1 LGGPVATVV
10 CLSATLA
17 VCLLFGLTSLA
28 APAPRPFP
36 APEEW
41 PAYRRDGSL
50 QARSPARGSI
60 ASPHIAWRQ
69 FVGVLESEM
78 ILEPAS
84 SNSSLTLPAQEA
96 TPGSLPAGLAQDNFL
111 PKPDLVEGEARSTT
125 TTYADLLPDEPGTE
139 KIEFESGFAKPTV
152 NGQWQ
157 PCIGR
162 CFARREGKWVQVWET
177 QPIDMLFQPL
187 PLVGDFDGDGKPEIA
202 ILPFHELLLL
212 DARTGKIKDRC
223 RFTDTRSYGFFG
235 AYDLAH
241 DGRTEFLVQADFSKH
256 VDVLGFRDGKLALL
270 WQRNVEADIS
280 NPQKIL
286 RVGPNPVADVDG
298 DGQSEV
304 LTTIFNE
311 RGDQRWRV
319 TVHEA
324 LTGRIKAELPDEYLA
339 AVLALEGGSISQ
351 LLTISATGAGVPEF
365 GTIRVRSL
373 KDNHLTT
380 LWEKANAA
388 WEMWEP
394 PLPTNVQSTA
404 TFGRSTVMSHRG
416 PQGVT
421 VVLREAAEPQTGSV
435 TLSTVRWTGGAF
447 HPLMSVSPL
456 RHWPLAIGDS
466 SRPLTA
472 PARAARIPPRPGT
485 PAPLRLQA
493 LGLDDSDRLLVRAY
507 HPPAEAASLQIAG
520 AKATLLAT
528 IRAAG
533 SPGPV
538 AVAWPDGAKEPT
550 IFAQGHGEELVAF
563 HPPSDGK
570 QAKLTRVAGRGQ
582 SANWPEARGPV
593 ITDLAGDGRR
603 QLLLAAASP
612 NGCARFE
619 AKDLSGRALWHHDF
633 PNIPGTPPVWNTGG
647 IILWQTGHFTDRQR
661 QDVLVTIRRSMMHS
675 EETVLLSGRDGRELW
690 HRDRQISQRGVGGT
704 PFAVADYDGDGLDD
718 LASLHP
724 SILYL
729 LKGSTGRDLLAKDA
743 TWKEVPAKPVYWGQ
757 PIAGDFLQTG
767 RPALFFGGRSMTGLV
782 RADGSLVWWDTLDHS
797 PQDWPAFGNFS
808 GQDRL
813 EAVGAGYP
821 DGVRCYDA
829 ATGKVLWRLPMPVP
843 GTVIG
848 SASADLNGDGR
859 DEAVFVIGQQLVCLG
874 AGSTPSEG
882 RVLWQFPLPV
892 QTGAPTLAVLDK
904 KSGLSILLAGAD
916 GFVYAVR

>member
-1 LGGPVATVV
+1 
-10 CLSATLA
+10 
-17 VCLLFGLTSLA
+17 
-28 APAPRPFP
+28 
-36 APEEW
+36 
-41 PAYRRDGSL
+41 
-50 QARSPARGSI
+50 
-60 ASPHIAWRQ
+60 
-69 FVGVLESEM
+69 M
-78 ILEPAS
+78 
-84 SNSSLTLPAQEA
+84 
-96 TPGSLPAGLAQDNFL
+96 
-111 PKPDLVEGEARSTT
+111 
-125 TTYADLLPDEPGTE
+125 
-139 KIEFESGFAKPTV
+139 
-152 NGQWQ
+152 
-157 PCIGR
+157 GR

-212 DARTGKIKDRC
+212 DARTGEIKDRC

-235 AYDLAH
+235 VYDFAH

-256 VDVLGFRDGKLALL
+256 VDVLGFRDGKLTLL

-324 LTGRIKAELPDEYLA
+324 LTGRVKAELPDEYLA
-339 AVLALEGGSISQ
+339 AALPLDGGGTSQ
-351 LLTISATGAGVPEF
+351 LLTISAAGAGVPEF

-373 KDNHLTT
+373 KDGRLTT
-380 LWEKANAA
+380 LWEKKNAA

-394 PLPTNVQSTA
+394 PLPANVQSTA
-404 TFGRSTVMSHRG
+404 TFGRTTVMSHAG
-416 PQGVT
+416 PQGLT
-421 VVLREAAEPQTGSV
+421 VVFREANDSRTGAV
-435 TLSTVRWTGGAF
+435 TLSTARWTGGTF
-447 HPLMSVSPL
+447 RNVMSVSPL
-456 RHWPLAIGDS
+456 GHLPLAIGDCP
-466 SRPLTA
+466 RAFTT
-472 PARAARIPPRPGT
+472 PARTERFLPRPRT
-485 PAPLRLQA
+485 PAPLRLEA
-493 LGLDDSDRLLVRAY
+493 VGLDDSNRLLVRAY
-507 HPPAEAASLQIAG
+507 HAPGEPASLQVAD
-520 AKATLLAT
+520 AKPTLLAT
-528 IRAAG
+528 KRAAG

-538 AVAWPDGAKEPT
+538 AVAWPDSAKEPT
-550 IFAQGHGEELVAF
+550 IIAQGHGEELVAF
-563 HPPSDGK
+563 HPPVAAGK
-570 QAKLTRVAGRGQ
+570 LKLTRITGRGQ
-582 SANWPEARGPV
+582 STSWPEVRGPV
-593 ITDLAGDGRR
+593 VADLAGDGRR
-603 QLLLAAASP
+603 QLLLAVASP

-619 AKDLSGRALWHHDF
+619 AQDLSGRPLWHHDF
-633 PNIPGTPPVWNTGG
+633 PNIPGTAPVWNTGG
-647 IILWQTGHFTDRQR
+647 IILWQAGHFTDRRR
-661 QDVLVTIRRSMMHS
+661 QDALVTIRRSMMHS

-729 LKGSTGRDLLAKDA
+729 LKGNTGRDLLAMDA

-757 PIAGDFLQTG
+757 PIAGDFLGTG
-767 RPALFFGGRSMTGLV
+767 RPAVFFGGRSMTGLV
-782 RADGSLVWWDTLDHS
+782 RTDGSLVWWDALDHS

-808 GQDRL
+808 GQCCL

-821 DGVRCYDA
+821 DGIRCYDA
-829 ATGKVLWRLPMPVP
+829 ATGHILWRLPMPAP

-874 AGSTPSEG
+874 AGSTPAEG
-882 RVLWQFPLPV
+882 RVLWQLPLPV
-892 QTGAPTLAVLDK
+892 QTGPPSLAVLDK